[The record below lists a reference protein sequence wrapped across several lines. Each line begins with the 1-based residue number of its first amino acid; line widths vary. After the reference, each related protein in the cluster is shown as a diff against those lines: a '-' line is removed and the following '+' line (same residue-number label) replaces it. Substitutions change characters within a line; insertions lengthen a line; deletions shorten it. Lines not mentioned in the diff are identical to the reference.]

1 MYALLTLRGLTV
13 RRKFFKISLYFFTTL
28 FLLFSI
34 GFGALLYRLHKA
46 PISLEKYIPT
56 FVDIITPDD
65 GSKISIKSAL
75 LTWNNW
81 RHPINIRVAG
91 FRMTDKDGKTI
102 STVREMTATFSLFAL
117 MHGIVAPRTI
127 EIYNP
132 TIDLTV
138 NSETGDY
145 EDVPQTDDS
154 ETRFSV
160 KNFLTRLEQEHYLRR
175 FSLIDAR
182 ARITDV
188 SHNAVW
194 NIPNLTLTYSRR
206 RGKHKLHG
214 AFTVETAKKPLLVS
228 LFGTWNNKAK
238 DATLT
243 LSAQNADITASRAA
257 RKYEFLQGFA
267 VPLDITADLKI
278 NLSEIKS
285 DEDLFLWREIVKTF
299 DFTLT
304 GGAGTVV
311 LPASIGGCYDIESFT
326 VAGSWFDAGNKLV
339 IPNFTIA
346 TKSGVSARGEFQA
359 DGLGKAMDTKN
370 PTDVSARFEAFVS
383 DVPVERVPDYWPESA
398 APDVHRWVK
407 ENITQGFAPSGS
419 IQMTFSG
426 SKDGLNLD
434 ALNADIQIEKARVTY
449 MDDMPAVENVKA
461 ALNFTKSDLSIVL
474 INGNTDSVTLQ
485 KGTLVFSGLNA
496 DTTDFIL
503 NTDLETADISDVFKI
518 LSSPALEIT
527 QASFI
532 NPDNI
537 SGQGTA
543 NFRLMFPMRGGPI
556 DSADVRVSVTADVE
570 NVDLSHYLIDALNIQ
585 SAAAHLDLTEKEM
598 RLTGTGKMRTGNA
611 SFSLHQAF
619 SNTPDVLTDLKV
631 SAELTNEARADL
643 GIDLLNP
650 PNIDG
655 VIPADFTLRF
665 LKDKTGQANIALDLT
680 PADINM
686 SVIGWKKQSGIA
698 GKGTAELQ
706 FSDFDF
712 AAVPMIELTDA
723 LKTKIRAK
731 IDFSAAHALKK
742 IDVDRISTGRTH
754 LQARARFLKNAV
766 RIDIAG
772 PSLDWA
778 DLMKASTPEKRAQS
792 AQTADEEEATSA
804 PPVVIN
810 AALDKIWL
818 SESGGLD
825 NNGFAGIYSDGG
837 WRKMDATGSIGKKQ
851 VPLRFSLSPTTTP
864 DEYAFALSSQDAGY
878 ALKVLN
884 YISTVKGGTLQV
896 KGTYSPNHGTKGLL
910 EVKDFYLENQPILTR
925 LLRLTSFTGIY
936 DTLTGQGLNFSKAEI
951 PYQIDKTAIT
961 LKDALITGS
970 SLGITL
976 NGLYNRDTGFLDLY
990 GSLLPFYGVN
1000 SLPGK
1005 IPLIGKLF
1013 VGEKGGGLIGV
1024 SYSVKGLLPTPDVS
1038 VNPLSAFAPGAAR
1051 NLFN

>member
-13 RRKFFKISLYFFTTL
+13 RRKFFKISLYFLTTL
-28 FLLFSI
+28 FALFFI

-56 FVDIITPDD
+56 LVELTTPAD
-65 GSKISIKSAL
+65 GSKIHIDSAL
-75 LTWNNW
+75 LTWKSW
-81 RHPINIRVAG
+81 RHPFNIRATG
-91 FRMTDKDGKTI
+91 FRLTDKDGKTV
-102 STVREMTATFSLFAL
+102 STVREIDATFSLFAL
-117 MHGIVAPRTI
+117 LHGTVAPRTI

-132 TIDLTV
+132 FIDLTV

-145 EDVPQTDDS
+145 ENAAPEDDT
-154 ETRFSV
+154 EARFSV
-160 KNFLTRLEQEHYLRR
+160 KNVLTHLEQEHYLRR

-182 ARITDV
+182 AKITDA
-188 SHNAVW
+188 SHNAAW

-214 AFTVETAKKPLLVS
+214 AFTVETAKKPLLFS

-243 LSAQNADITASRAA
+243 LSAKNADVTASRAA
-257 RKYEFLQGFA
+257 RKYEFLQGFS
-267 VPLDITADLKI
+267 VPLDITADLKV

-304 GGAGTVV
+304 GAEGTVA
-311 LPASIGGCYDIESFT
+311 LPDSIGGRYDVENFT
-326 VAGSWFDAGNKLV
+326 VKGSWFDAGDKLSV
-339 IPNFTIA
+339 PNFSIA
-346 TKSGVSARGEFQA
+346 TKSGVSARGSFQA
-359 DGLGKAMDTKN
+359 DGLSKAMDAKTFAG
-370 PTDVSARFEAFVS
+370 VSARFEASVAS
-383 DVPVERVPDYWPESA
+383 VPVERVPDYWPKSA
-398 APDVHRWVK
+398 APDVHQWVK
-407 ENITQGFAPSGS
+407 DNITAGFAPSGS

-426 SKDGLNLD
+426 SDDGIDLD
-434 ALNADIQIEKARVTY
+434 ALAADIQIENARVTY

-461 ALNFTKSDLSIVL
+461 ALSFTKSDLSIVL
-474 INGNTDSVTLQ
+474 IEGRTDGVALQ

-503 NTDLETADISDVFKI
+503 NTDLETDNISDVFKI

-527 QASFI
+527 QAAFI
-532 NPDNI
+532 TPDNI
-537 SGQGTA
+537 SGRGTA
-543 NFRLMFPMRGGPI
+543 NFRLTFPMRGGPI
-556 DSADVRVSVTADVE
+556 DPADVRVSVTADVE

-598 RLTGTGKMRTGNA
+598 TLTGTGKMRTGNA
-611 SFSLHQAF
+611 SFSLRQAF
-619 SNTPDVLTDLKV
+619 TNAPDVLTDLKV

-643 GIDLLNP
+643 DIDLLNP
-650 PNIDG
+650 PNING
-655 VIPADFTLRF
+655 VIPAEFALRF
-665 LKDKTGQANIALDLT
+665 FKGGTGQANVALDLT
-680 PADINM
+680 PADIAM
-686 SVIGWKKQSGIA
+686 GVIGWKKQAGVE
-698 GKGTAELQ
+698 GKGTAELR

-712 AAVPMIELTDA
+712 AAVPMIELTDG
-723 LKTKIRAK
+723 LNTKIRAK
-731 IDFSAAHALKK
+731 IDFSPTHALKK
-742 IDVDRISTGRTH
+742 IDADRISTGRTRVK
-754 LQARARFLKNAV
+754 ARARFLKNTV

-778 DLMKASTPEKRAQS
+778 DLMKASTPEKQVRS
-792 AQTADEEEATSA
+792 AQTAADEDSRSPT
-804 PPVVIN
+804 VVIN

-818 SESGGLD
+818 SETGGLD
-825 NNGFAGIYSDGG
+825 NNGFAGIYANGG
-837 WRKMDATGSIGKKQ
+837 WRKMDAAGAIGQKQ

-864 DEYAFALSSQDAGY
+864 DEYTFALSSQDAGY
-878 ALKVLN
+878 ALKVLD
-884 YISTVKGGTLQV
+884 YVSTVKGGTLQV

-910 EVKDFYLENQPILTR
+910 EVKDFYLEDQPILTR

-961 LKDALITGS
+961 FQDALITGS
-970 SLGITL
+970 SLGITM
-976 NGLYNRDTGFLDLY
+976 NGLYNRETGFLDLY
-990 GSLLPFYGVN
+990 GSLLPFYGIN

-1024 SYSVKGLLPTPDVS
+1024 SYSVKGLLPNPEVS
-1038 VNPLSAFAPGAAR
+1038 VNPLSAIAPGAAR

>member
-13 RRKFFKISLYFFTTL
+13 RRKFFKIPLYFFATL
-28 FLLFSI
+28 FALFFI

-46 PISLEKYIPT
+46 PISLEKYIPALVELT
-56 FVDIITPDD
+56 TPAD
-65 GSKISIKSAL
+65 GSKIQIGSAS
-75 LTWNNW
+75 LTWKNW
-81 RHPINIRVAG
+81 KHPFNIRATG
-91 FRMTDKDGKTI
+91 FRLTDKDGKTV
-102 STVREMTATFSLFAL
+102 STVREINATFSLFAL
-117 MHGIVAPRTI
+117 LHGIVAPRTV
-127 EIYNP
+127 EIHNP
-132 TIDLTV
+132 FLDLTV

-145 EDVPQTDDS
+145 EDAPADDS
-154 ETRFSV
+154 EARLSV
-160 KNFLTRLEQEHYLRR
+160 KNILPRLKEEHYLTR

-182 ARITDV
+182 AKITDA

-214 AFTVETAKKPLLVS
+214 AFTVETAKKPLLFS
-228 LFGTWNNKAK
+228 LFGTWSNKAK

-243 LSAQNADITASRAA
+243 LTARNVDITASRAA
-257 RKYEFLQGFA
+257 RKYEFLQSFS
-267 VPLDITADLKI
+267 VPLDMTADLKVD
-278 NLSEIKS
+278 LSEIES
-285 DEDLFLWREIVKTF
+285 DEDLFLWREIVKSL

-304 GGAGTVV
+304 GGEGTVV
-311 LPASIGGCYDIESFT
+311 LPDSIGGRYDVKSFA
-326 VAGSWFDAGNKLV
+326 VKGSWFDAGDKIAV
-339 IPNFTIA
+339 PNFAVT
-346 TKSGVSARGEFQA
+346 TKSGVSAQGSFQA
-359 DGLGKAMDTKN
+359 GGLSKAMDSKSFA
-370 PTDVSARFEAFVS
+370 DVSARFEASVS
-383 DVPVERVPDYWPESA
+383 AVPVERVPDYWPKSA
-398 APDVHRWVK
+398 APDVHQWVR
-407 ENITQGFAPSGS
+407 ENITAGFAPSGS

-426 SKDGLNLD
+426 SDDGINLD
-434 ALNADIQIEKARVTY
+434 TLTADVQIENARVTY

-474 INGNTDSVTLQ
+474 IDGHTDSVALQ

-503 NTDLETADISDVFKI
+503 NTDLETDNISDVFKI

-537 SGQGTA
+537 SGRGAA
-543 NFRLMFPMRGGPI
+543 NFRLTFPMRGGPVNP
-556 DSADVRVSVTADVE
+556 ADVRVSVTADVE

-585 SAAAHLDLTEKEM
+585 SAAAHLDLTEKGM
-598 RLTGTGKMRTGNA
+598 TLTGTGKMRTGNA
-611 SFSLHQAF
+611 SFSLRQAF
-619 SNTPDVLTDLKV
+619 TNADGVLTDLKV

-643 GIDLLNP
+643 AIDLLNP

-655 VIPADFTLRF
+655 VIPAEFTLRF
-665 LKDKTGQANIALDLT
+665 FKGGAGEANLALDLT

-686 SVIGWKKQSGIA
+686 GVVGWKKQSGAA
-698 GKGTAELQ
+698 GKGTAELR

-723 LKTKIRAK
+723 LNTKIRAK
-731 IDFSAAHALKK
+731 IAFSPKHALKT
-742 IDVDRISTGRTH
+742 IDADRISTGRTH
-754 LQARARFLKNAV
+754 LKARARFLKNTV
-766 RIDIAG
+766 RVDIAG

-778 DLMKASTPEKRAQS
+778 DLMKASTPEKQARS
-792 AQTADEEEATSA
+792 AQTTAGKDTASPT
-804 PPVVIN
+804 VVIN

-818 SESGGLD
+818 SETGGLD
-825 NNGFAGIYSDGG
+825 NNGFSGIYANGG
-837 WRKMDATGSIGKKQ
+837 WRKMDAVGAIGQKQ
-851 VPLRFSLSPTTTP
+851 VPLNFSLSPTTAP
-864 DEYAFALSSQDAGY
+864 DEYTFALSSQDAGY

-884 YISTVKGGTLQV
+884 YTSAVKGGTLQV
-896 KGTYSPNHGTKGLL
+896 KGTYSPNNGTKGLL
-910 EVKDFYLENQPILTR
+910 EVKDFYLEDQPILTR
-925 LLRLTSFTGIY
+925 LLRLASFTGIY
-936 DTLTGQGLNFSKAEI
+936 DTLTGQGLNFAKAEI

-961 LKDALITGS
+961 LQDALITGS

-976 NGLYNRDTGFLDLY
+976 NGLYNRETGFLDLY
-990 GSLLPFYGVN
+990 GSLLPFYGIN

-1024 SYSVKGLLPTPDVS
+1024 SYSVKGSMPNPEIS
-1038 VNPLSAFAPGAAR
+1038 VNPLSAIAPGAAR